1 MNIRLKTVILE
12 CSDIP
17 QLLSF
22 YTGLLDWPVVYEQE
36 TFVGIHSNDEEMG
49 IAFQYDEN
57 YIPPVWPSQLGHQQM
72 MVHLDFAVADKQ
84 NYFLS
89 QSLHRFIKLPS
100 HFPGILILV
109 KRPITLLNKLFFI
122 LQPAGFPRSCRLL
135 HFYQAINSFIEY
147 YI

>member
-57 YIPPVWPSQLGHQQM
+57 YIPPVWPSQQGHQQM
-72 MVHLDFAVADKQ
+72 MVHLDFAVADK
-84 NYFLS
+84 NELKEAIEKAIM
-89 QSLHRFIKLPS
+89 LGGKMA
-100 HFPGILILV
+100 
-109 KRPITLLNKLFFI
+109 NKQYGGEEWVTMLD
-122 LQPAGFPRSCRLL
+122 PAGHPFCFVVWSD
-135 HFYQAINSFIEY
+135 
-147 YI
+147 